1 MIQRPFVRSAL
12 LTALLAVSANTVYSI
27 NTYSNKNM
35 LMPRSSQ
42 ANAALEYTTW
52 HGHAYD
58 QIPAGLRSN
67 LQIAPFYQ
75 DSQNKKDLAQYFGI
89 GNGSD
94 TFSMGRATAYAGAAV
109 ANTNIDLPYILHAA
123 TAAGA
128 IAGYNAT
135 ATVKLAPEQE
145 QYGAR
150 LDFFQDL
157 NTPIKNMFLRVSST
171 AVHVQNNMHFK
182 LSGVQE
188 QTTPDMN
195 LKIADVFSGAGS
207 NTQQAALAKAKMG
220 GRRSR
225 FGLADIDFSLGHKCL
240 LTPRSHAFFSI
251 DMTIPTGNR
260 VLADYVFAPVVGN
273 GRHFALGASFDGG
286 VDVWRNDI
294 GSIRFNAAVRY
305 KYLFENTEERTL
317 SLRNGASGTTGPI
330 SNMSKYYLV
339 GKRGVT
345 AKLHPLANISSMPVS
360 VKPGHELDM
369 LATMSFE
376 ASKFTFDVGY
386 NPFWR
391 DAENVYVKNFAGSG
405 QYAIAN
411 KNFSAVNKFQ
421 SQPAGGAP
429 LLPEALGYATGN
441 ELKLADFDISSI
453 MTPTLLSHKLFAG
466 AGYSWKAYGKVLCS
480 VGLGG
485 SYEFATSNADLE
497 NVAVWGKFNVSF

>member
-12 LTALLAVSANTVYSI
+12 LTALLAVSANAVYAI
-27 NTYSNKNM
+27 TTHSNKNM

-42 ANAALEYTTW
+42 ANAALEYIGW
-52 HGHAYD
+52 HGHVYD
-58 QIPAGLRSN
+58 QLPAGLRSN

-75 DSQNKKDLAQYFGI
+75 ESDAKKDLAQYFGI

-94 TFSMGRATAYAGAAV
+94 TFTMGRATAYGGAAV
-109 ANTNIDLPYILHAA
+109 ANTNIDLPYILHAP
-123 TAAGA
+123 TAGGGA
-128 IAGYNAT
+128 PLGYDAA

-157 NTPIKNMFLRVSST
+157 NTPIKNLFFRASTT

-182 LSGVQE
+182 LSDVHE

-195 LKIADVFSGAGS
+195 LNIADVFSGAGS
-207 NTQQAALAKAKMG
+207 NAQQAALTKAKMG

-251 DMTIPTGNR
+251 DMTVPTGNR

-286 VDVWRNDI
+286 IDVWRNDI

-317 SLRNGASGTTGPI
+317 SLRNGAHGTTGALT
-330 SNMSKYYLV
+330 NMSKYYLV
-339 GKRGVT
+339 GQKNSLLR
-345 AKLHPLANISSMPVS
+345 AKLQPLANISSMPVS

-369 LATMSFE
+369 LAMMSFE

-405 QYAIAN
+405 QYAIAD
-411 KNFSAVNKFQ
+411 KNYDVATALAAFA
-421 SQPAGGAP
+421 AGVAGA
-429 LLPEALGYATGN
+429 GYRAGN
-441 ELKLADFDISSI
+441 ELTLADFDISSI

-466 AGYSWKAYGKVLCS
+466 AGYSWKAYDKVLCS

-485 SYEFATSNADLE
+485 SYEFATSNADIE
-497 NVAVWGKFNVSF
+497 NFAFWGKFNISF